1 MAKLYVGYLYQI
13 QEGNGLVHSYTDKSC
28 SQAAPVK
35 VPGNYMLYKKIPF
48 VKGYVREA
56 ITGKIIK
63 VIANDTRAPLGVHTF
78 FKYEGRIY
86 QRKQVATREQ
96 IENYMAYHKDSSKY
110 KEQIEAIF
118 KLGDKKKKSRFKI
131 KKSRK
136 KEDREFMRQA
146 FKDFKTG
153 EYEKKAA
160 SMYGPSEEF
169 ERKMDIQRSID
180 AEYSGSA
187 GPNFG
192 RGRDYNG
199 PVVDMMHDYEMNA
212 GSRRGNLDE
221 RDKIEIDGLF
231 EGKEA
236 KKEEINS
243 KKEETVKKT
252 EEKST
257 TSNNNG
263 ENFSSQVVD
272 NSKKETVEKKDDV
285 EFKASSVTSQANN
298 EVDELGVVVKKSNQF
313 DNPSK
318 AEVPKKEDSY
328 SSVGKVEVTVS
339 STGKPEETVIKELA
353 KESEKGNIGIATL
366 RGVNL
371 STRFLKT
378 ERDLTEYYLY
388 KNYGKEPTSQSVLSV
403 IELEKSMDLLGDNS
417 KSNTRS
423 M

>member
-56 ITGKIIK
+56 ITGKKIK

-110 KEQIEAIF
+110 KEQIETIF
-118 KLGDKKKKSRFKI
+118 KLGEEKKKSRFKI
-131 KKSRK
+131 KKARK
-136 KEDREFMRQA
+136 KAERDFMRQA
-146 FKDFKTG
+146 AEDFKTG

-160 SMYGPSEEF
+160 LIDGPTEEF

-187 GPNFG
+187 GPNLG

-212 GSRRGNLDE
+212 GSRRGNLNE
-221 RDKIEIDGLF
+221 QDKIEIDGLF
-231 EGKEA
+231 EGNGV
-236 KKEEINS
+236 KKEEITS

-252 EEKST
+252 PEKST
-257 TSNNNG
+257 TSQNNG

-272 NSKKETVEKKDDV
+272 NSEKETLEKKADDK
-285 EFKASSVTSQANN
+285 FKASSVTSQATS
-298 EVDELGVVVKKSNQF
+298 EIDELGVVVKKTNQF
-313 DNPSK
+313 NKPVK
-318 AEVPKKEDSY
+318 VEVPKKEDSY
-328 SSVGKVEVTVS
+328 STAGKVEVTVS

-403 IELEKSMDLLGDNS
+403 IELEKSMDLLGDS
-417 KSNTRS
+417 TKSNTRS